1 MTQRTTALLTF
12 LLFTLVAAPLAA
24 QDGDAEANTG
34 ESVVILQFETFNTEQ
49 QVMDVFYSHLHEAI
63 EQKEGLYVKPG
74 GDATIGD
81 LILTAGC
88 ESATAECLEGL
99 SDFIDGDKLVF
110 GSVQYS
116 DGVHLFTIK
125 MFDFSEGAFVRE
137 MSDQTIEGE
146 AAEISE
152 NIKAVVEGFIYGD
165 VGQVAVDVS
174 GVDEAVVLFNGEKRG
189 LAPTKLDGLPLGQ
202 HVVTVRA
209 ESGKEQSKTV
219 VLRQGRTSQLTFNF
233 ETTGDGEDGPGRASG
248 GAYVVP
254 GWAAVGVGVA
264 GLAVGILG
272 TTQVADAN
280 RRGDEAVC
288 GPENAPV
295 LCDGVSSGDADSLN
309 SELEQQGATGKTLQA
324 VGFSV
329 AAAGIAVGSYFLF
342 QSFGGGSA
350 ETEAPAANNN
360 LRFNIAPSKKGV
372 SMGLSVDF

>member
-1 MTQRTTALLTF
+1 MFKRASALASF
-12 LLFTLVAAPLAA
+12 LLLTLVAAPLAA
-24 QDGDAEANTG
+24 QDGEAEAKQG

-49 QVMDVFYSHLHEAI
+49 RVMDVFYSHLHEAI
-63 EQKEGLYVKPG
+63 EQKDGMHVKPG

-88 ESATAECLEGL
+88 ESATAGCLKGL

-125 MFDFSEGAFVRE
+125 MFDFAEGEFVRE

-146 AAEISE
+146 PTEIDE

-165 VGQVAVDVS
+165 VGTVNVDIS
-174 GVDEAVVLFNGEKRG
+174 GTDRAIVLFNGEKRG
-189 LAPTKLDGLPLGQ
+189 TAPTQVDGLPLGQ

-209 ESGKEQSKTV
+209 GDGSEQSKTV
-219 VLRQGRTSQLTFNF
+219 VLRQGRVAKLTFNF
-233 ETTGDGEDGPGRASG
+233 ESIGDGQDGPGRASG
-248 GAYVVP
+248 GSYAVP

-264 GLAVGILG
+264 GLAVGIAG
-272 TTQVADAN
+272 TVQVGDAN
-280 RRGDEAVC
+280 SRGDNALC
-288 GPENAPV
+288 GPENAPR
-295 LCDGVSSGDADSLN
+295 LCDGVSS
-309 SELEQQGATGKTLQA
+309 SEAAELQDELDQQGATGKTMQA

-342 QSFGGGSA
+342 QTYAGGSA
-350 ETEAPAANNN
+350 ETEAAANDNV
-360 LRFNIAPSKKGV
+360 RFQLAPSHRGV
-372 SMGLSVDF
+372 SMGLTVDF